1 MGDLFHFALAM
12 IIYAVG
18 MMFWLDLWRP
28 VGEASETVD
37 GDEAAQS

>member
-1 MGDLFHFALAM
+1 MDDLLHFVLAM

-18 MMFWLDLWRP
+18 MIFWLDLWRP
-28 VGEASETVD
+28 MREASETVD